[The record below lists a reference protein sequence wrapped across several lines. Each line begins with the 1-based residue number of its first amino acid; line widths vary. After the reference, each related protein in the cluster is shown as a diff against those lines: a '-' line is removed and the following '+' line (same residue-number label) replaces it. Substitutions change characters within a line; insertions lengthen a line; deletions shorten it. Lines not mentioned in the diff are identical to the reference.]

1 MNNCVI
7 NGPEKSVSPNSR
19 SDFNSKERTAQRPR
33 MFWYFADQ
41 SYLLYVTIVAELSP
55 RRNNEYGDL
64 ITHIMRVWENCYW
77 RAKKEIHQKQ
87 RNTQPM
93 FFAIVHCEAR
103 LKRPWTRPF
112 TEGRAPLFS
121 KELGYHGRLVKRM
134 ENFGTKYQFNRLQM
148 VHFECPRVRN
158 PCVSLRFG
166 ELHFPISAFLSGVL
180 RIGLPS
186 IKM

>member
-64 ITHIMRVWENCYW
+64 ITHIMRVRENCYW

-121 KELGYHGRLVKRM
+121 KELGYHGRLGRKVEHFWYKI
-134 ENFGTKYQFNRLQM
+134 NLTGCKWSSLNAPGTQIPVPHSGWEISIFP
-148 VHFECPRVRN
+148 FSASF
-158 PCVSLRFG
+158 SLG
-166 ELHFPISAFLSGVL
+166 
-180 RIGLPS
+180 
-186 IKM
+186 